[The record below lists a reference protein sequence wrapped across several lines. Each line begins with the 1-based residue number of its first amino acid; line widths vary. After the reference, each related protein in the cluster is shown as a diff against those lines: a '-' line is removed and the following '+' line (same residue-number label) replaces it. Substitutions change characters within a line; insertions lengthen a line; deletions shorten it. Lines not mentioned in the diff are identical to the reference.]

1 LGKTFKKTV
10 EKAGFKALNFDS
22 CVYTRLTEN
31 GFSTLIV
38 YVGDVIYATNDE
50 DSIQPFI
57 NFLSSECQIRILQPT
72 RFLGLNMER
81 NKPNRQIFI
90 SQQHTTLNLLEKF
103 GTSNCNPAST
113 PADPNARLSAFLVPS
128 SEGEKVDMNKIPYS
142 SPVGALLYLANATR
156 PDISYAV
163 GQTAKYCASPQ
174 PAHWKVVKRI
184 FRYLKETSD
193 YGLWLGGSV
202 EAVVGYTDADFCG
215 DLDNSKSTSGS
226 IFFLRGGPVSWSSR
240 KQTST
245 ATSTT
250 HREYNALSDAGK
262 NAVWLVR
269 FHAEISPPKQG
280 SLSGM
285 TEPLP
290 VPIHCDNQS
299 AVKLVKNPEFH
310 RRTKHFE
317 ITTHFIRELQEKG
330 RGTVVEVEGVN
341 QLADLF
347 TKPLKEDRFV
357 DLRERIGLGISP
369 KEGMRESVK
378 GDM

>member
-1 LGKTFKKTV
+1 M

-38 YVGDVIYATNDE
+38 YVDDVIYATNDE

-156 PDISYAV
+156 PDIS
-163 GQTAKYCASPQ
+163 
-174 PAHWKVVKRI
+174 
-184 FRYLKETSD
+184 
-193 YGLWLGGSV
+193 
-202 EAVVGYTDADFCG
+202 
-215 DLDNSKSTSGS
+215 
-226 IFFLRGGPVSWSSR
+226 
-240 KQTST
+240 
-245 ATSTT
+245 
-250 HREYNALSDAGK
+250 
-262 NAVWLVR
+262 
-269 FHAEISPPKQG
+269 
-280 SLSGM
+280 
-285 TEPLP
+285 
-290 VPIHCDNQS
+290 
-299 AVKLVKNPEFH
+299 
-310 RRTKHFE
+310 
-317 ITTHFIRELQEKG
+317 
-330 RGTVVEVEGVN
+330 
-341 QLADLF
+341 
-347 TKPLKEDRFV
+347 
-357 DLRERIGLGISP
+357 
-369 KEGMRESVK
+369 
-378 GDM
+378 